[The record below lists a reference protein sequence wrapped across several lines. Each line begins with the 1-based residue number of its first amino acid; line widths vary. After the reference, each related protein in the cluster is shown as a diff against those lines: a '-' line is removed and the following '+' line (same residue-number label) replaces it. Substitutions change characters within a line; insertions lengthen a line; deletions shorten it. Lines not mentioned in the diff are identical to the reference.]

1 MGTPRKGLLGAGAA
15 SRGSAPSSPSFLM
28 NNFPDSSPFPHGLAL
43 PWPPARDAIPRDA
56 GEGQEKKKGL
66 GKGENPK
73 KGVWIL
79 QGSSHSG
86 LFVGF
91 PDILKGFCAWILW
104 DSSLPH
110 GNSAFSVL

>member
-56 GEGQEKKKGL
+56 GEGQEKKKKGWEK
-66 GKGENPK
+66 GKIPK
-73 KGVWIL
+73 KGS
-79 QGSSHSG
+79 GSCRDHPTP
-86 LFVGF
+86 GF
-91 PDILKGFCAWILW
+91 LW
-104 DSSLPH
+104 DSLTS
-110 GNSAFSVL
+110 

>member
-56 GEGQEKKKGL
+56 GEGQEKKKRVGKRGKSQKRGL
-66 GKGENPK
+66 DPAGIIP
-73 KGVWIL
+73 L
-79 QGSSHSG
+79 RA
-86 LFVGF
+86 
-91 PDILKGFCAWILW
+91 FCGI
-104 DSSLPH
+104 P
-110 GNSAFSVL
+110 